1 MKINLLSGFDIIWCS
16 PEARGRNTARTAT
29 RKQSSRL
36 NCAMFR
42 LSVSRYA
49 VTQDVFRFLTILVK
63 GQGPSSHKHAY
74 SEFNLTTLYFAR
86 EEEVNS

>member
-1 MKINLLSGFDIIWCS
+1 
-16 PEARGRNTARTAT
+16 
-29 RKQSSRL
+29 
-36 NCAMFR
+36 MFR